1 MAADPIVSPAASAV
15 AAGLV
20 SGLVGAVLVQFGI
33 TWSLLA
39 WAACGCVVGL
49 SWSPAVGRI
58 RAGVL
63 FIAASLLSAKAGA
76 YFSPTDINTAQG
88 IAAGFG
94 VFFHPLVTAL
104 AEALPAAVKRRI
116 Q

>member
-1 MAADPIVSPAASAV
+1 MAADPVVSPAASAV
-15 AAGLV
+15 AVGLS

-33 TWSLLA
+33 TWPLLA

-76 YFSPTDINTAQG
+76 YFSPSDINAAQG
-88 IAAGFG
+88 IAACLG
-94 VFFHPLVTAL
+94 VFLHPIATAL
-104 AEALPAAVKRRI
+104 AKALPAAVERRV